1 MLMERMEPA
10 DNDCDEHVGHKC
22 KRWRRL
28 QSDKDSYDSVKPPL
42 QLSLA
47 WLRQV
52 PASLFKQTESIHNR
66 FRIHGAVRGF
76 HRRHPETKNV
86 RSSHQHRRLD
96 ILLGIL
102 SKNFFRVLQERNGLL
117 VSLLHPSESLC

>member
-1 MLMERMEPA
+1 VLMERMEPA

-22 KRWRRL
+22 KRRRRL

-66 FRIHGAVRGF
+66 FRIHGAVFQRISQATP
-76 HRRHPETKNV
+76 RN
-86 RSSHQHRRLD
+86 
-96 ILLGIL
+96 
-102 SKNFFRVLQERNGLL
+102 QERTQFASAPPSGHSPWHTVEKLL
-117 VSLLHPSESLC
+117 PRAARAQRPSR